1 MNFKTFLLFPIF
13 CCSFLHSFLESSA
26 CFGGGIG
33 GCGINPWGGFGS
45 FGCGWGGGGGG
56 GGMFGGS
63 DWNFGIGGYPA
74 YSAPIIG
81 AYPYSTNFATGLYAA
96 PPMPIIAPCCPFSGL
111 FGFKKRRKR
120 NILKGKTLQLI
131 INNGTQNYLNI
142 QKF

>member
-33 GCGINPWGGFGS
+33 SCGINPWGGFGS

-56 GGMFGGS
+56 MFGAS

-81 AYPYSTNFATGLYAA
+81 AYPYSTSKFY
-96 PPMPIIAPCCPFSGL
+96 F
-111 FGFKKRRKR
+111 FKK
-120 NILKGKTLQLI
+120 
-131 INNGTQNYLNI
+131 
-142 QKF
+142 